1 MPYNTDIKNNITII
15 CAKSYK
21 YGVENRMKAL
31 VYEGKRD
38 LRLEELRF
46 PSAGQRMFGLRSP
59 IVVYVV
65 PMCTAIWAQRG
76 ERFPR

>member
-38 LRLEELRF
+38 LRLEEYPVPQCGAKDVRIK
-46 PSAGQRMFGLRSP
+46 SP

-65 PMCTAIWAQRG
+65 PMYTAIWAQRG